1 MRNVSHNENVIHT
14 FTKCTRSGSL
24 KIRHARYQHRQ
35 HVSNVYWRIGGVSA
49 VHPPTE
55 TVAGTANAGAERF
68 KYSLCCFSHLIKCN
82 RSRLSTLTCEHLEA
96 MIRSQGQGPGIQKSN
111 GVTNSRCFQ
120 KVHIVSIHILKSSPT
135 SKLS

>member
-1 MRNVSHNENVIHT
+1 MFIGELEEYSESIHL
-14 FTKCTRSGSL
+14 L
-24 KIRHARYQHRQ
+24 KLWQEELMLEPNGLNTAY
-35 HVSNVYWRIGGVSA
+35 A
-49 VHPPTE
+49 V
-55 TVAGTANAGAERF
+55 
-68 KYSLCCFSHLIKCN
+68 FSHLNKSN

-96 MIRSQGQGPGIQKSN
+96 MIRSQGQGPGIQKVSN